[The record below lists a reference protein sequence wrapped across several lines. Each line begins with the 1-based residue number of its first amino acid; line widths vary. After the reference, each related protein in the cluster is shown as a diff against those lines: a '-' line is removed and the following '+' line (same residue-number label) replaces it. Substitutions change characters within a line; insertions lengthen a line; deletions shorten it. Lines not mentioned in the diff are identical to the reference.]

1 MIANKQELYEKL
13 PRHAEWLRGEA
24 GGECLICAAEAD
36 LSEANL
42 SEANLSWANLRGAD
56 LSGANLR
63 EADLS
68 EADLRGAKLSGANL
82 SEADLSGAIIP
93 FAALVD
99 QRGYDFAWSYNRGGN
114 GKLLFYCG
122 CHKFSYEEAA
132 AHWLSPEYPDPQ
144 LGKAKMKV
152 VDFIK
157 QMFEAGF
164 LLVKPPSENVYTA
177 AEVDDT
183 HASLLEAAGRF

>member
-1 MIANKQELYEKL
+1 MSGAN
-13 PRHAEWLRGEA
+13 LRGA
-24 GGECLICAAEAD
+24 DLSGANLRGADLSWANLSEAD

-63 EADLS
+63 
-68 EADLRGAKLSGANL
+68 GANL
-82 SEADLSGAIIP
+82 SWANLRGAIIP

-99 QRGYDFAWSYNRGGN
+99 QRGYDFAWSYNRGRN

-122 CHKFSYEEAA
+122 CHKFSYEDAA

-164 LLVKPPSENVYTA
+164 LLVKPEN
-177 AEVDDT
+177 
-183 HASLLEAAGRF
+183 GRDKPCV